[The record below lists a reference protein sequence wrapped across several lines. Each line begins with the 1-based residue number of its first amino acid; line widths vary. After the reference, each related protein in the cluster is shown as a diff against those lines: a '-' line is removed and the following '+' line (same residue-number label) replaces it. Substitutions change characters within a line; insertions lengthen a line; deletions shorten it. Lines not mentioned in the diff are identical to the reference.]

1 MAAARAKPTGQNIS
15 AADYKA
21 WFGQLTLPA
30 TAGGGGESAL
40 DKDKDRKAASI
51 NSNSNSRGAAAEA
64 GAESVGVSVGA
75 GAGVGLPL
83 VRGLLAGECADASA
97 CVGTTAEGVCICYF
111 N

>member
-15 AADYKA
+15 SADYKA
-21 WFGQLTLPA
+21 WFDQLTLPA
-30 TAGGGGESAL
+30 TAGGGESAL

-51 NSNSNSRGAAAEA
+51 NSNSNSRGAAGEA

-75 GAGVGLPL
+75 GAGAGLPL

-97 CVGTTAEGVCICYF
+97 CVGTTGEGVCICYF